1 MLCHSICIADTIKL
15 ISIHFYFRKAAEREK
30 LEGIRARMVADMRAK
45 GVNEKYFGEVLTL
58 DIEKILTQ

>member
-1 MLCHSICIADTIKL
+1 M
-15 ISIHFYFRKAAEREK
+15 
-30 LEGIRARMVADMRAK
+30 MVEDMRAK